1 MRQYR
6 DFDSDGQLDST
17 MNSNSNEHLVILLA
31 EDDDGHAQ
39 LIQRNL
45 KRAGVLNTIVRV
57 NDGQEALDYIHC
69 RGAFENRRPDAPLLV
84 LLDIN
89 MPRIDGTGVLQ
100 AMKSESATAQIP
112 VIMLTT
118 TDDPREV
125 DRCYKLGCSVY
136 ITKPVQYESFVDALT
151 RLGMF
156 LEIIKVPQGNK

>member
-1 MRQYR
+1 M
-6 DFDSDGQLDST
+6 
-17 MNSNSNEHLVILLA
+17 MNNEHLIILLA

-45 KRAGVLNTIVRV
+45 KRAGVVNDIVRV
-57 NDGQEALDYIHC
+57 TDGQEALDFV
-69 RGAFENRRPDAPLLV
+69 RGQGAYANRNAGSPLLI

-89 MPRIDGTGVLQ
+89 MPKVDGIGVLL
-100 AMKSESATAQIP
+100 ALKADPATMKIP

-125 DRCYKLGCSVY
+125 ERCYQLGCSVY
-136 ITKPVQYESFVDALT
+136 ITKPVQYQDFIDALT

-156 LEIIKVPQGNK
+156 LEIIKIPASKH